1 MVSMSTGGSD
11 LTHRALAGVAPSLRT
26 RLLKTYAELKT
37 AFVEGQFDACGLRAG
52 KFCEIVLRV
61 LQEYLSGTHI
71 ALGQKIPNFKVECDK
86 IEQLPATAGPESLR
100 LLMPRALDFLYTLRN
115 KRGIGHVGGDV
126 DANEIDA
133 ATCVRVADWCLS
145 ELIRVFHNLSIE
157 EAQDMVNTIAERRLP
172 LVWQIQ
178 GKKRVLSNHLNYK
191 SQVLL
196 LLYSEPVTGVPLEEL
211 LSWTENPRKDNF
223 VRTVIAPMHQ
233 ERLIEFDRVANF
245 VFISPKGSRVVEEQ
259 LLGNAGEV

>member
-1 MVSMSTGGSD
+1 MNTGDSD
-11 LTHRALAGVAPSLRT
+11 ITNRALGGVAPSLRAK
-26 RLLKTYAELKT
+26 LLSTYAQLKS

-52 KFCEIVLRV
+52 KFCEIALRV
-61 LQEYLSGTHI
+61 LQEHLSGTHI
-71 ALGQKIPNFKVECDK
+71 AFGQKIQNFKLECDR

-157 EAQDMVNTIAERRLP
+157 EAQDLVNTIAERRLP

-178 GKKRVLSNHLNYK
+178 GKKRVLRNHLNYK

-196 LLYSEPVTGVPLEEL
+196 LLYSEPATGVPLEEL
-211 LSWTENPRKDNF
+211 LLWTENPRKDNF
-223 VRTVIAPMHQ
+223 LRTVIVPMHQ
-233 ERLIEFDRVANF
+233 ERLIEFDRIANF

-259 LLGNAGEV
+259 LLSKSGEV